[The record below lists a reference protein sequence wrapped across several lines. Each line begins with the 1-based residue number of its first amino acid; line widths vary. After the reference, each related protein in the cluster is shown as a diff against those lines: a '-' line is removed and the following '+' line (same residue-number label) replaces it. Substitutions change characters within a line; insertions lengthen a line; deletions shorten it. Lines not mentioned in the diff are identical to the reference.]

1 MGHAYT
7 PGLKVTPKIL
17 LKKKRILPLKGD
29 VVVKKGQKVSA
40 DDVVARTEL
49 PGKVIPINAANILG
63 VQPANLQQHITVDLG
78 TKLQKGDIYAS
89 AKVFFGLFKNTLKAP
104 SDDITLETV
113 SQITGKILLREKPM
127 PVEVKAYIEGTITEI
142 YPEEGVEVESWG
154 AMAQGIFGIGGETNG
169 PICMACQSPDEPLTP
184 DKITEK
190 MAGCIVVGGSIVTA
204 AALDKAIQCKVRAIV
219 VGGFHDQDLRN
230 FLGYDLGVAITGSEK
245 KGISLIVTE
254 GFGEIPMTLRTF
266 DLLKQYEGVKACC
279 HGATQ
284 IRAGVIRP
292 EVVIPMDES
301 KLIVGEE
308 VAAGA
313 LQKGT
318 PIRVIREPYFGRIGR
333 VSGLP
338 PELTPLESETKA
350 RVLKL
355 TFDDDG
361 TEALVPRANVEILE
375 T

>member
-17 LKKKRILPLKGD
+17 LRKKRILPLKGD
-29 VVVKKGQKVSA
+29 VIVKKGQKVSA

-63 VQPANLQQHITVDLG
+63 CQPVDLPNHITVEIG
-78 TKLQKGDIYAS
+78 KKLKKGDIYAT
-89 AKVFFGLFKNTLKAP
+89 AKVLFGLFKQHLKAP
-104 SDDITLETV
+104 KDDVTLENV
-113 SQITGKILLREKPM
+113 SHITGKVLIREKPL
-127 PVEVKAYIEGTITEI
+127 PVEVKAYIEGTVTEI

-169 PICMACQSPDEPLTP
+169 PIKMVCDSPDEPLTP
-184 DKITEK
+184 DKINADHE
-190 MAGCIVVGGSIVTA
+190 GCIIVGGSIVTA
-204 AALDKAIQCKVRAIV
+204 AALEKAIECKARAIV
-219 VGGFHDQDLRN
+219 VGGFNDQDLRN
-230 FLGYDLGVAITGSEK
+230 FLGYDLGVAITGSED
-245 KGISLIVTE
+245 KGITLVVTE
-254 GFGEIPMTLRTF
+254 GFGEIPMTQRTF
-266 DLLKQYEGVKACC
+266 DLLKSFEGTKACC

-292 EVVIPMDES
+292 EVVIPMSEDQLH
-301 KLIVGEE
+301 KDEE
-308 VAAGA
+308 VVAGA
-313 LQKGT
+313 LQAGT

-333 VSGLP
+333 VTDLP

-355 TFDDDG
+355 KFDDDG
-361 TEALVPRANVEILE
+361 TEATVPRANVEILE